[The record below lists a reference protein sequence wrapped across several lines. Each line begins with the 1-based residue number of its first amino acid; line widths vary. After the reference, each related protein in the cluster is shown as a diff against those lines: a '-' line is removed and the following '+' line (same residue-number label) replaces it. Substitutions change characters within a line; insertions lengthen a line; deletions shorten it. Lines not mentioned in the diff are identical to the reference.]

1 MAHEEYKEAL
11 ALDALDAL
19 DEEGRRAL
27 GAHLASCAECREES
41 RELRDA
47 ASALAY
53 TVAPVA
59 PPPELRARIFE
70 RVRTLASESADV
82 KRDGG
87 GANSKQ
93 ADVLS
98 MPDPALRA
106 RNARARRPVWVTYG
120 AIAAALVIAALGVAL
135 LVLWRENQQMRAEV
149 ARLRRS
155 STETTAELEHERT
168 QLAREREMREV
179 LTSPASRVAEL
190 SGTKMAAGASAR
202 FAFDRA
208 SGRAM
213 LVAYNLPPAPAGKAY
228 QLWFIKDGRKM
239 PGGVF
244 KTDER
249 GRAAMSEQVPVEGRD
264 ASVFA
269 VTLESEQGEVAP
281 KGEIYL
287 SGPAS

>member
-19 DEEGRRAL
+19 DEEGRRTL
-27 GAHLASCAECREES
+27 GAHLASCAECRAEL

-70 RVRTLASESADV
+70 RVHALASESS
-82 KRDGG
+82 DGKTDG
-87 GANSKQ
+87 RVNSKQ
-93 ADVLS
+93 ADVLA
-98 MPDPALRA
+98 MPDPSTRVRA
-106 RNARARRPVWVTYG
+106 AATTRRPAWVAYG
-120 AIAAALVIAALGVAL
+120 AIAASLVIAALGVAL
-135 LVLWRENQQMRAEV
+135 LVLWRQNQEMRAQV
-149 ARLRRS
+149 ARLAQS
-155 STETTAELEHERT
+155 SSEVTAELERQRAE
-168 QLAREREMREV
+168 LAREREMREV
-179 LTSPASRVAEL
+179 LTAPDSRVAEL
-190 SGTKMAAGASAR
+190 AGTKMAEGASAR
-202 FAFDRA
+202 FALDRA

-228 QLWFIKDGRKM
+228 QLWFIKDGKKM

-269 VTLESEQGEVAP
+269 VTLESEHGEVAP

-287 SGPAS
+287 AGPAS